1 MKSNKINNNTLY
13 PLCIRIQG
21 ILEKSLLSALG
32 SWDGTLHFA
41 LSATQN
47 IMLGSGPFKDQWE
60 SLLLAIHKLCQLV
73 HISLGENGYTEPPI
87 TAMCSLYMQRQVF
100 SKITAT
106 HCKVS
111 LALHA
116 TNNPSHKAD
125 LINDKWRVLQ
135 KITLARKDLQG
146 KVVSCSHTLF
156 WKGDFVD
163 VATKRNAPTNSPAP
177 DELLA
182 KKSKTSGCVDQQACS
197 EHVATT
203 SADRLYRE
211 KQEDNVHSKAMRI
224 RNFVNYS
231 NSENYTYS
239 IKQLPPINAWGV
251 KKHNKDWSHYI
262 CHPRSNTPYTIWV
275 VGLISKVWFFAPGP
289 NGAPH
294 PQVPY
299 KNLRKV
305 QKPMIGVILT
315 SWPGTIKLLFTDKE
329 IIKQCFRL
337 SPSQPATMLVTRSLK
352 NATWRPIP
360 LTV

>member
-1 MKSNKINNNTLY
+1 MSLSAYRKLSFVNLQSQQLNAMRLPTLLLLTNSWPKKISRHAQNMLLQHLRTVN
-13 PLCIRIQG
+13 
-21 ILEKSLLSALG
+21 SLL
-32 SWDGTLHFA
+32 
-41 LSATQN
+41 N
-47 IMLGSGPFKDQWE
+47 
-60 SLLLAIHKLCQLV
+60 
-73 HISLGENGYTEPPI
+73 
-87 TAMCSLYMQRQVF
+87 
-100 SKITAT
+100 
-106 HCKVS
+106 
-111 LALHA
+111 
-116 TNNPSHKAD
+116 
-125 LINDKWRVLQ
+125 
-135 KITLARKDLQG
+135 
-146 KVVSCSHTLF
+146 
-156 WKGDFVD
+156 
-163 VATKRNAPTNSPAP
+163 
-177 DELLA
+177 
-182 KKSKTSGCVDQQACS
+182 
-197 EHVATT
+197 
-203 SADRLYRE
+203 RLYRE

-262 CHPRSNTPYTIWV
+262 CHPRI
-275 VGLISKVWFFAPGP
+275 GLISKVWFFAPGP

-329 IIKQCFRL
+329 IIKQL